1 MSGFQTAESEV
12 KMLVFISIVRAF
24 VGISLTVL
32 AAVVILPII
41 AQVVKFVIKNPLEV
55 VKAAVITAVG
65 YIMLLGGMVIV
76 DAIRQAF

>member
-1 MSGFQTAESEV
+1 
-12 KMLVFISIVRAF
+12 MLVFISIVRAF